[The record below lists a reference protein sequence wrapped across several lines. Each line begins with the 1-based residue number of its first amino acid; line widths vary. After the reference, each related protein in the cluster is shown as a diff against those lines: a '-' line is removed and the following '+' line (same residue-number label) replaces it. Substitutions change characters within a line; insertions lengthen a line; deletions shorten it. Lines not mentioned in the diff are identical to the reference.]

1 MKTIEYKVSFEKM
14 ISRIPGLFAYL
25 DWDEYGEASLHKA
38 TDSLDGCWGRV
49 VENIK
54 LPSGVSLNN
63 ELISGNV
70 YSFRTIIDYY
80 YQYKDILG
88 KNDPF
93 IVFVE
98 NGIGKILVPEKAMI
112 DGVELKVKGKAT
124 PKYIY
129 LSNVKRLYNEL
140 VKMQKTCDF
149 YDEIKN
155 KGIIDEDEHLCCIC
169 EKYKNLGG
177 AAFKGYVGGLIPE
190 AERRATLFFGYAKDA
205 QDIEKEMTI
214 DFDID
219 LVSTYQDFG
228 IMTPYAPTWL
238 PYKRYKVGDEV
249 EYDGELYRCKRENTG
264 KWDEDLLT
272 VVFDYDKFAKV
283 SAKFIDMSCG
293 EETYLENNECNFEKK
308 TIHSVG
314 ETWYDGEAI
323 KHMAMKR
330 NIGEEIR
337 DYDVELTFP
346 IKIEGRT
353 DSKLSDLRR
362 FKTYYNDDGV
372 AERPVIGEDWLFYYR
387 VGDVVNIQTINDNLG
402 NVADKSIFEVTGQV
416 QACSETDKHL
426 LMAYG
431 DVIEKITYDVTK
443 HTITFTY
450 RVGVH
455 LKSNENGIVT
465 YDDDNNKLIKW
476 EKFVWDGNSEI
487 GIKYTE
493 TYNYEEGSDL
503 DKLIGGN
510 ITMARTDETQTP
522 STFTFANYIIGE
534 YDEMIP
540 TYKFEFST
548 INNTFNYDKTIAH
561 QDVNIVSLLTDYEAY
576 KLNFDEFTE
585 SKLFREDYFNGISY
599 KPTKNIDVHIE
610 RGSTSVFDKH
620 IAFGEIKTM
629 DDLITYKNGSF
640 FPITES

>member
-98 NGIGKILVPEKAMI
+98 NGIGKILVPEKAVI
-112 DGVELKVKGKAT
+112 DGVELNIKGKAT

-149 YDEIKN
+149 YNENKN

-177 AAFKGYVGGLIPE
+177 AAFKNYVGGLIPE
-190 AERRATLFFGYAKDA
+190 AERMATLFFGYAKDA

-219 LVSTYQDFG
+219 LVSTYQDLG
-228 IMTPYAPTWL
+228 ILTPYAPIWI
-238 PYKRYKVGDEV
+238 PYKKYYVGDKV
-249 EYDGELYRCKRENTG
+249 EYDGELYECTEENTG
-264 KWDEDLLT
+264 WFDKKLMK
-272 VVFDYDKFAKV
+272 VVFDTNKFKRCC
-283 SAKFIDMSCG
+283 SEFID
-293 EETYLENNECNFEKK
+293 EKTNSISK
-308 TIHSVG
+308 TIDNVG
-314 ETWYDGEAI
+314 DIWYDGECI
-323 KHMAMKR
+323 KHIAQNRDVGR
-330 NIGEEIR
+330 NVTAYNLIQTDENC
-337 DYDVELTFP
+337 DLTES
-346 IKIEGRT
+346 IKIGDVTDADSKIMT
-353 DSKLSDLRR
+353 DSKLVNMRR
-362 FKTYYNDDGV
+362 FVTYYNDDGV
-372 AERPVIGEDWLFYYR
+372 AERPKIGEDWLFYYR
-387 VGDVVNIQTINDNLG
+387 RGVVVNISTINDDLG
-402 NVADKSIFEVTGQV
+402 NVISYTEAQKGIK
-416 QACSETDKHL
+416 QAATDEED

-431 DVIEKITYDVTK
+431 DVIENIETDTSN
-443 HTITFTY
+443 HTIKFTY

-455 LKSNENGIVT
+455 LEATAAPTSVI
-465 YDDDNNKLIKW
+465 DDDGNILYKW
-476 EKFVWDGNSEI
+476 DKFIWDRNVKI
-487 GIKYTE
+487 GTKYVE
-493 TYNYEEGSDL
+493 EYNYEEGSDL
-503 DKLIGGN
+503 DKLINNDFRLEGV
-510 ITMARTDETQTP
+510 TETFNF
-522 STFTFANYIIGE
+522 SDYIDGK
-534 YDEMIP
+534 YDKQIP
-540 TYKFEFST
+540 TFKFEFIT
-548 INNTFNYDKTIAH
+548 INNTFEYDKTIAH
-561 QDVNIVSLLTDYEAY
+561 QDVNIVSLLT
-576 KLNFDEFTE
+576 NFEIYRNDFDDFTL
-585 SKLFREDYFNGISY
+585 SDTFREDFFNGITY
-599 KPTKNIDVHIE
+599 RPTKNIDVHIE
-610 RGSTSVFDKH
+610 RGTTSVFDKH
-620 IAFGEIKTM
+620 IAFGEIKTLEDM
-629 DDLITYKNGSF
+629 EQHSGKNFSMN
-640 FPITES
+640 IS